1 MWAPCSVSLGGVS
14 KAHGLPGLRVG
25 WLASRDAAFN
35 AEAVAAR
42 SGKRALALGRG
53 PAPGHE
59 GLATVKLPPLLSV
72 AAAAGAMGCIN
83 SFSNIGGFVGSY
95 ITGYLKNLTGSF
107 TLGWIY
113 LAGSLI
119 VSGLLMLTM
128 RRDVDLERS

>member
-1 MWAPCSVSLGGVS
+1 P
-14 KAHGLPGLRVG
+14 
-25 WLASRDAAFN
+25 
-35 AEAVAAR
+35 
-42 SGKRALALGRG
+42 
-53 PAPGHE
+53 
-59 GLATVKLPPLLSV
+59 
-72 AAAAGAMGCIN
+72 
-83 SFSNIGGFVGSY
+83 Y